1 MGSSKTRPWIL
12 GTAILAFVVLAA
24 TWLLA
29 VTPKLAQA
37 QETREANDQALARQD
52 QLRSQLATLQEQALR
67 LDEYRAELDTV
78 AVQIPAEARLSEY
91 TRQLDTVALQFAVTI
106 VALNPGEPVTFGEVL
121 GAVPAPAP
129 TETTDGEVA
138 ADPATDAAVEDAAD
152 ATADATTDAETPP
165 APPAA
170 EPSLPPALLD
180 LVAIPVAVTVLGTYP
195 NVMAFL
201 DAVQVQIPR
210 LFLVVG
216 LSVLSQGE
224 SDGTGGRPA
233 TAPGDVE
240 MTIEGL
246 LYQYPAEAT
255 GPVAVPEGGEEPT
268 EPAPLPSSDRNPF
281 ASITG

>member
-12 GTAILAFVVLAA
+12 GTAILALVVLAA

-37 QETREANDQALARQD
+37 QESREANDQALARQD
-52 QLRSQLATLQEQALR
+52 QLRSQLATLRAQAQR
-67 LDEYRAELDTV
+67 LDEYRAELDTL

-91 TRQLDTVALQFAVTI
+91 TRQLDAVALQFGVTI
-106 VALNPGEPVTFGEVL
+106 VTLNPGEPVTFGDVL

-129 TETTDGEVA
+129 TETTDGAVA
-138 ADPATDAAVEDAAD
+138 ADPATGAAVEDAAN
-152 ATADATTDAETPP
+152 ATTDAETPP

-224 SDGTGGRPA
+224 ADGAGGRPA